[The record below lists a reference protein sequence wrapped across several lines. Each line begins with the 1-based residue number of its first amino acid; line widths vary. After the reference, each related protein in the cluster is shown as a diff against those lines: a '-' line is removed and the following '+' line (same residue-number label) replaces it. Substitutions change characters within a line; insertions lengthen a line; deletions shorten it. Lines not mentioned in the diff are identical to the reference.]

1 MRLSERREVICLK
14 FAKSCLRLKN
24 FEKLFPM
31 HSSGHGMKTRH
42 EAKYQVSQSNSKRHA
57 NSAIPQMLKSLNKEH
72 KEQKQQLKKI
82 KNSFMSPTNF
92 ACTRIYCWDNKPIII
107 IIIIMFTETAAYH
120 ICTDLKWRGLKGWI
134 DKRSHF
140 HLIYLELYFWCLFL
154 QLSLG
159 KIKFRPKLPW
169 PSWAEGSPGAVDR
182 I

>member
-1 MRLSERREVICLK
+1 MESYSETLKELDIMRLSERREVICLK
-14 FAKSCLRLKN
+14 FAKSCLKLKN

-92 ACTRIYCWDNKPIII
+92 ACTRIYC
-107 IIIIMFTETAAYH
+107 
-120 ICTDLKWRGLKGWI
+120 
-134 DKRSHF
+134 
-140 HLIYLELYFWCLFL
+140 
-154 QLSLG
+154 
-159 KIKFRPKLPW
+159 
-169 PSWAEGSPGAVDR
+169 
-182 I
+182 